1 MNTPD
6 AIAHRPDYGALMS
19 EPLPLMPEPLLQ
31 AVNLQCERDKRIL
44 FRELSFS
51 ILPGTVTRVEGPN
64 GSGKTTLLR
73 MLAGL
78 NDAWTGELKWCGSAV
93 ANQREAFLR
102 NMLYIGHR
110 PGIKPL
116 LTPMENLR
124 ALMAGRRSVPDA
136 VFRQALQGT
145 GLTGFEDVPCRNLS
159 AGQQRRVSLAR
170 LLIAD
175 EPLWLLDEV
184 FTAID
189 ADGIAALESLLQ
201 QRAAEGGAVLV
212 TTHHDL
218 ALPGMHKLILGAGG
232 VSDER

>member
-1 MNTPD
+1 
-6 AIAHRPDYGALMS
+6 MS
-19 EPLPLMPEPLLQ
+19 EPLLQ
-31 AVNLQCERDKRIL
+31 AVDLQCERDERIL
-44 FRELSFS
+44 FRDLSFS

-78 NDAWTGELKWCGSAV
+78 NDAWSGNLLWCGLPRSA
-93 ANQREAFLR
+93 QREEFLR
-102 NMLYIGHR
+102 NTLYLGHR

-116 LTPMENLR
+116 LTPLENLR
-124 ALMAGRRSVPDA
+124 ALTAGRRPLPDP
-136 VFRQALQGT
+136 VLRQALEGT
-145 GLTGFEDVPCRNLS
+145 GLAGFQDVPCRNLS
-159 AGQQRRVSLAR
+159 AGQQRRVALAR

-189 ADGIAALESLLQ
+189 SAGVSAIENLLQ
-201 QRAAEGGAVLV
+201 QRASEGGAVVV

-218 ALPGMHKLILGAGG
+218 NLPGMQRIVLGGG
-232 VSDER
+232 AANEC

>member
-1 MNTPD
+1 MRS
-6 AIAHRPDYGALMS
+6 AHRPDYGALMS
-19 EPLPLMPEPLLQ
+19 EPLLQ

-78 NDAWTGELKWCGSAV
+78 NDAWTGELNWCGSSI
-93 ANQREAFLR
+93 ANQREVFLR
-102 NMLYIGHR
+102 NMLYLGHR

-124 ALMAGRRSVPDA
+124 ALMAGRRPVADA
-136 VFRQALQGT
+136 VLRQALQGT
-145 GLTGFEDVPCRNLS
+145 GLSGFEDVPCRNLS
-159 AGQQRRVSLAR
+159 AGQQRRVALAR

-189 ADGIAALESLLQ
+189 ADGVAALEALLQ

-218 ALPGMHKLILGAGG
+218 ALPGMQRLTLGAGG
-232 VSDER
+232 VTDER

>member
-1 MNTPD
+1 MM
-6 AIAHRPDYGALMS
+6 HRPDYGALMS
-19 EPLPLMPEPLLQ
+19 EPLPLIPKPLLQ

-73 MLAGL
+73 ILAGL
-78 NDAWTGELKWCGSAV
+78 NDAWTGDLRWCGAPV
-93 ANQREAFLR
+93 ANHREEFLR
-102 NMLYIGHR
+102 NMLYLGHR

-116 LTPMENLR
+116 LTPLENLR
-124 ALMAGRRSVPDA
+124 ALMAGRRPVSDSA
-136 VFRQALQGT
+136 LSQALQGT
-145 GLTGFEDVPCRNLS
+145 GLAGYENVPCRNLS
-159 AGQQRRVSLAR
+159 AGQQRRVALAR

-189 ADGIAALESLLQ
+189 SDGVAAIEGLLQ

-212 TTHHDL
+212 TTHHEL
-218 ALPGMHKLILGAGG
+218 ALPGMHRLLLGKGG
-232 VSDER
+232 MTDER

>member
-1 MNTPD
+1 
-6 AIAHRPDYGALMS
+6 MS
-19 EPLPLMPEPLLQ
+19 EPLLQ
-31 AVNLQCERDKRIL
+31 AVELQCERDERIL
-44 FRELSFS
+44 FRDLSFS

-78 NDAWTGELKWCGSAV
+78 NDAWSGDLLWCGKPRSA
-93 ANQREAFLR
+93 QREEFLR
-102 NMLYIGHR
+102 NTLYLGHR

-116 LTPMENLR
+116 LTPLENLR
-124 ALMAGRRSVPDA
+124 ALTAGRRPLPDP
-136 VFRQALQGT
+136 VLRQALDGT
-145 GLTGFEDVPCRNLS
+145 GLAGFQDVPCRNLS
-159 AGQQRRVSLAR
+159 AGQQRRVALAR

-189 ADGIAALESLLQ
+189 SGGVSAIEALLQ
-201 QRAAEGGAVLV
+201 QRAAEGGAVVV

-218 ALPGMHKLILGAGG
+218 RLPGMQSIVLGGEATN
-232 VSDER
+232 EC

>member
-1 MNTPD
+1 
-6 AIAHRPDYGALMS
+6 MS
-19 EPLPLMPEPLLQ
+19 EPLLQ

-73 MLAGL
+73 ILAGL
-78 NDAWTGELKWCGSAV
+78 NDAWTGGLNWCGASIAG
-93 ANQREAFLR
+93 QREAFLR
-102 NMLYIGHR
+102 NMLYLGHR

-124 ALMAGRRSVPDA
+124 ALMAGRRPVSDA
-136 VFRQALQGT
+136 ALGQALEGT
-145 GLTGFEDVPCRNLS
+145 GLRGFENIPCRNLS
-159 AGQQRRVSLAR
+159 AGQQRRVALAR
-170 LLIAD
+170 LLVAD

-189 ADGIAALESLLQ
+189 ADGVKALEALLQ

-218 ALPGMHKLILGAGG
+218 ALPGMRRLILGAGG
-232 VSDER
+232 SFDER